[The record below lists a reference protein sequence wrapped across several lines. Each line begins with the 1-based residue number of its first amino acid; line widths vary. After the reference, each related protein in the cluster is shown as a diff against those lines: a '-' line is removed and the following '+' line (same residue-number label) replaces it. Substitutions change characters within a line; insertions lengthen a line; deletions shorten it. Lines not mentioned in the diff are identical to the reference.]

1 MAEKRNWLKSIL
13 ELGEHTEFITHW
25 MAEAAKYVV
34 GPIFMGLS
42 AAIWAAVKGW
52 DSLWVGIAAIAA
64 IATTLFLVA
73 VVIFLINQ
81 VRKSLSPMVSE
92 GKVTG
97 NITESIPAVPN
108 AVEKPPT
115 LREYFNKDFPNCLK
129 VSNQCS
135 LGSLNNENKIDIPWQ
150 VCNDFEA
157 GTKFLSFYI
166 PRFPDAYGVC
176 VALSDFTKQTM
187 ETVNTGLEIQ
197 SKSPGD
203 SSHVD
208 MKDLQFS
215 GRVYLYHENLL
226 SLAELGTLE
235 TIYKNKN
242 LFPQFRGSEYSVSRW
257 FQERMAAKN

>member
-1 MAEKRNWLKSIL
+1 MDRKHEYRVAVGCGI
-13 ELGEHTEFITHW
+13 GIT
-25 MAEAAKYVV
+25 VV
-34 GPIFMGLS
+34 LFVLPLLWPEMPTYITYPGL
-42 AAIWAAVKGW
+42 
-52 DSLWVGIAAIAA
+52 LMGIA
-64 IATTLFLVA
+64 LFCWGAWPPVA
-73 VVIFLINQ
+73 DRYKVIF
-81 VRKSLSPMVSE
+81 RKKCSIQSEDITSLPESMMPIPHPTATATDE
-92 GKVTG
+92 
-97 NITESIPAVPN
+97 NIIK
-108 AVEKPPT
+108 KPQT
-115 LREYFNKDFPNCLK
+115 LRHYFDTDFPNCLK

-135 LGSLNNENKIDIPWQ
+135 LASANNENKIDIPWQ
-150 VCNDFEA
+150 VCNDFGA

-215 GRVYLYHENLL
+215 GRVYLYHENLF
-226 SLAELGTLE
+226 SLAELGALE

-242 LFPQFRGSEYSVSRW
+242 LFPQFRGSEYSTSRW